1 MWQVWVGKIKPSSGI
16 VRAKRI
22 VLRKKVL
29 HCEVGQEKGSG
40 TWVEIP
46 LDDLIHITTYGDVKD
61 RGYYQV
67 RYSDYTYDNRVLIIS
82 PYKPRTKII
91 KGVPFWEV
99 RVDERSVEGLAYKM
113 LVLKSNSQVN
123 KQERRK

>member
-1 MWQVWVGKIKPSSGI
+1 M
-16 VRAKRI
+16 
-22 VLRKKVL
+22 
-29 HCEVGQEKGSG
+29 
-40 TWVEIP
+40 
-46 LDDLIHITTYGDVKD
+46 
-61 RGYYQV
+61 

-82 PYKPRTKII
+82 PHKPRTKVI